1 MSGHMHGE
9 AEQVYRGKNVP
20 DIQGSVEINYHMERH

>member
-1 MSGHMHGE
+1 MHRE

-20 DIQGSVEINYHMERH
+20 DIQGSVEINHHMEIH